1 MAVKKPASRART
13 RYLSLQ
19 DIAEELGI
27 SDRTVRRWVA
37 SGKLPAIRPSER
49 VIRVKAEDLDAFI
62 AAGPI
67 SA

>member
-1 MAVKKPASRART
+1 MATKHIPSRART

-37 SGKLPAIRPSER
+37 SGRLPAVRPSER
-49 VIRVKAEDLDAFI
+49 VIRVKAEDLDAFL
-62 AAGPI
+62 GT